1 MEKYFPENGSVVIVD
16 DKIEEALPLM
26 KALSQLDIPFKYF
39 SGKEDDLPG
48 KVLNNVKILFLD
60 IQLEGMEGVQQDK
73 NKLSALAK
81 VVSSIISTTC
91 SPWGIIAWTKN
102 NELVDDLKEYLLHKA
117 LTPIF
122 TLCIEKFECQDNG
135 EFKVEKVI
143 ERLNE
148 TTNNLGTLKF
158 LLFWQNL
165 INKASF
171 QLVHEIASVYS
182 FDNNWNKKMDQIFE
196 LLAEAYAGKQAVN
209 NEDERKFSMMVFN
222 HLLSD
227 IVEQYIF
234 NQQESKEI
242 MQNADPVQSNRD
254 NKIENEI
261 RGELN
266 RRILLSIENNN
277 NNPVPGNIY
286 CEDTQILKM
295 DKQTLITE
303 IFNGNIN
310 TFRDCNN
317 LINQSHLIFLEVSP
331 FCDYAQRK
339 WKTCRILP
347 GLMWPGKYENHIKKA
362 DYIYKTP
369 LFMVNNQLFYFVFD
383 IRYLTSIPVNSLE
396 HKKSTIRLRK
406 ELLNDI
412 QTKIAGH
419 INRLGVTSL

>member
-1 MEKYFPENGSVVIVD
+1 MNNYFPENGSVVIVD
-16 DKIEEALPLM
+16 DQIKDALPLM
-26 KALSQLDIPFKYF
+26 NALSKLDIPFKYF
-39 SGKEDDLPG
+39 TGKLEELPETP
-48 KVLNNVKILFLD
+48 LNNVRIVFLD
-60 IQLEGMEGVQQDK
+60 IELEGMEGVQNDTT
-73 NKLSALAK
+73 KLSTLAN
-81 VVSSIISTTC
+81 VVSKIISNSS

-102 NELVDDLKEYLLHKA
+102 EVLVKDIVNELNRYTKNK

-122 TLCIEKFECQDNG
+122 TLCIEKSECQDNG
-135 EFKVEKVI
+135 VFKVEKII
-143 ERLNE
+143 ERLNG
-148 TTNNLGTLKF
+148 TTNNLGALKY

-182 FDNNWNKKMDQIFE
+182 FDSDWNNKMAQIFE

-209 NEDERKFSMMVFN
+209 DEDERKFSMMVFN

-227 IVEQYIF
+227 IVEQNIL
-234 NQQESKEI
+234 NQQESKEM
-242 MQNADPVQSNRD
+242 MQNSNSVQLSNA
-254 NKIENEI
+254 NEI
-261 RGELN
+261 KGELN
-266 RRILLSIENNN
+266 RRILISIEEN

-286 CEDTQILKM
+286 CKDNQILEM
-295 DKQTLITE
+295 DKQTLIRE

-310 TFRDCNN
+310 TFPNNNN
-317 LINQSHLIFLEVSP
+317 LIDQCRLIFLEVSP

-339 WKTCRILP
+339 WKTCRLLP
-347 GLMWPGKYENHIKKA
+347 GLMWPGEYENNIKKA

-369 LFMVNNQLFYFVFD
+369 LFMVNNQLCYFVFD
-383 IRYLTSIPVNSLE
+383 IRYLTSIPVNLLE
-396 HKKSTIRLRK
+396 NKKSTMRLRK